1 MSWLVGFCLI
11 SVDKQPGTRGGCNP
25 GVQGAPGGKWRCPVP
40 LLLSV
45 ICSQHGKAAGMIY
58 SLCPWCLERLER
70 SIHSLSETKVT
81 LVMPGLN
88 LLCVNSTVGTCR

>member
-1 MSWLVGFCLI
+1 M
-11 SVDKQPGTRGGCNP
+11 SVDKQPGTGGGCNP

-45 ICSQHGKAAGMIY
+45 ICSQRGRAAGTIY
-58 SLCPWCLERLER
+58 SLCLWCVGLKGPFTAC
-70 SIHSLSETKVT
+70 ETKVT